1 MIPDPR
7 QTTAAQARTIIRHV
21 SRRSRHGRT
30 VRNRPCAAGG
40 CVAETIDAKPALRP
54 QSGHF
59 GEIVRRGLI
68 HPVQPIAPQQ
78 IRVRSPCEQRLKVR
92 IVMREVVV
100 RERDVAHP
108 LRHVALVLLLERRL
122 AVLPMAESEHFGE
135 IASGDQSADCGPS
148 EHLQV
153 GIRRHVGL
161 VHTRQT
167 GVRLQRD
174 LVETIGQEAVLVLQV
189 LREHPEYLLRQVDLA
204 HAIPVVERPPSRPS
218 TGTWW
223 RTHGRSPSREST

>member
-1 MIPDPR
+1 MALFCTPCGHQTVLMQQISNLRPITAGFRGHLRPPDPKDHQREPTGMVPDPR

-30 VRNRPCAAGG
+30 VRNRPCAGRRR
-40 CVAETIDAKPALRP
+40 VAETIDAKPALRP

-68 HPVQPIAPQQ
+68 HPIQPIAPQQ

-135 IASGDQSADCGPS
+135 IASGDQARP
-148 EHLQV
+148 
-153 GIRRHVGL
+153 GL
-161 VHTRQT
+161 
-167 GVRLQRD
+167 
-174 LVETIGQEAVLVLQV
+174 
-189 LREHPEYLLRQVDLA
+189 
-204 HAIPVVERPPSRPS
+204 
-218 TGTWW
+218 
-223 RTHGRSPSREST
+223 RTK